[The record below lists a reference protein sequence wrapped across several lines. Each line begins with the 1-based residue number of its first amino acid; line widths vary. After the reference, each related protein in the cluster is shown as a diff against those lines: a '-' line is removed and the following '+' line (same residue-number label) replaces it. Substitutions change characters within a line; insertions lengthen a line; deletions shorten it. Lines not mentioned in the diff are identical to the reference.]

1 MPEYP
6 GGIVAFLFTDIEGST
21 KCWETHQQQLLVA
34 VEHHFALLLESIAAS
49 E

>member
-6 GGIVAFLFTDIEGST
+6 GGIVAFLFTDIEGIT
-21 KCWETHQQQLLVA
+21 KCWETNQQPLFVD